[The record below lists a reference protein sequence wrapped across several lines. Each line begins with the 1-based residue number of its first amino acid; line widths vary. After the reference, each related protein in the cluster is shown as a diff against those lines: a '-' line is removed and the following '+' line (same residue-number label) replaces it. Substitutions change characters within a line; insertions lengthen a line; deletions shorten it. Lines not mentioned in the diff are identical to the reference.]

1 MSFAS
6 GSPSRRLPQLYL
18 TEALAAHA
26 SNLLMLGIFFYM
38 HQRFGWGALANL
50 LLSSSQGCVYVVGAL
65 CSSFLSWRMGRR
77 RLLRTLNVAMACV
90 VAVAACWA
98 NQWVI
103 VVVLLVYTTLCAV
116 QWPALESLVCDGAGA
131 EELARRTNLYNLTWA
146 LVGSLTVAASGTIIE
161 IFPRGIFILA
171 LVAHLVC
178 SVILR
183 VVADVPR
190 AAPVHS
196 APEPE
201 LVSLRTLAMR
211 LSRIALPATYA
222 ALYGIGALMPT
233 VAVIRVLSPQLRT
246 LVGSVWMM
254 ARFPTF
260 AFLALTCWWHTRPR
274 ALLVANAIL
283 LISFLGI
290 TLRFSDSM
298 SVNLGVMIF
307 SQIALGAA
315 MALIYAA
322 SLYFGMVL
330 SEGSTEHGGYHEA
343 LIGLGSVL
351 GPGAG
356 AIAQYTRP
364 QNPAAGI
371 TAIATLLGIAVF
383 VAAVASLIAAFSRRA
398 PSEQS
403 QPPDPSSPDS

>member
-38 HQRFGWGALANL
+38 HQRFGWGSLANL
-50 LLSSSQGCVYVVGAL
+50 MLSGSQGCVYVIGAL
-65 CSSFLSWRMGRR
+65 SSSRLSWRMGRR

-90 VAVAACWA
+90 VSVAACWA

-103 VVVLLVYTTLCAV
+103 VIVLLTYTILCAA
-116 QWPALESLVCDGAGA
+116 QWPALESLVCDGAAA

-146 LVGSLTVAASGTIIE
+146 LVGSATVAASGTLIE
-161 IFPRGIFILA
+161 IFPRGIFVLA
-171 LVAHLVC
+171 VVAHLIC
-178 SVILR
+178 GLLLR
-183 VVADVPR
+183 VVADVPP
-190 AAPVHS
+190 APPVHS

-201 LVSLRTLAMR
+201 LVSMRTLAMQ

-233 VAVIRVLSPQLRT
+233 LAVIRALSPQLRT

-260 AFLALTCWWHTRPR
+260 AFLALTAWWHTRPR
-274 ALLVANAIL
+274 ALLVANAVL
-283 LISFLGI
+283 LICFLGI
-290 TLRFSDSM
+290 TLRVSESM
-298 SVNLGVMIF
+298 SVNLAVMIIA
-307 SQIALGAA
+307 QVALGAA

-343 LIGLGSVL
+343 LIGLGSIL

-356 AIAQYTRP
+356 ALAQYTHP
-364 QNPAAGI
+364 QNPTAGI
-371 TAIATLLGIAVF
+371 TAIATLLGTAVLT
-383 VAAVASLIAAFSRRA
+383 AAAFSLLAIRRRG
-398 PSEQS
+398 SVQ
-403 QPPDPSSPDS
+403 